1 MTWNS
6 VLLFHVQRLR
16 VAWASD
22 ARCTCLTL
30 DWRSVA
36 QAEKKCSQDPPFWGN
51 CSVVRPETQLG
62 TVPGFTGNSRE
73 KWQLFWLS
81 LPLKCVGCSI
91 WYSFIILKCLLFLES
106 RDRRV
111 KPTGGTWTYYFL
123 EGKGELKKKQTLEI
137 LLPRAALD
145 TCLGL
150 GLVPRQAPLSPAH
163 TCKGQ
168 GALLSPGGA
177 RVSESRQ
184 GRVPSERAGW
194 GCQSPVLLSPPTLR
208 GARWVAFYC
217 QDEEKVRGLA
227 KKLLELQR
235 RNRECL
241 WETSCRPVETR
252 PLSTPR
258 G

>member
-6 VLLFHVQRLR
+6 VLSFHVQRLR

-22 ARCTCLTL
+22 VRCTCLTL

-73 KWQLFWLS
+73 KWPLFWLS

-111 KPTGGTWTYYFL
+111 KHGLIISWRERGI
-123 EGKGELKKKQTLEI
+123 KKKQTLEI
-137 LLPRAALD
+137 LLPRATLD

-150 GLVPRQAPLSPAH
+150 GLVPHHS
-163 TCKGQ
+163 
-168 GALLSPGGA
+168 
-177 RVSESRQ
+177 
-184 GRVPSERAGW
+184 
-194 GCQSPVLLSPPTLR
+194 PTL
-208 GARWVAFYC
+208 
-217 QDEEKVRGLA
+217 
-227 KKLLELQR
+227 
-235 RNRECL
+235 
-241 WETSCRPVETR
+241 TSTHVQ
-252 PLSTPR
+252 TPR
-258 G
+258 SSALTWRGTGIRKKAGPGPLWAG